1 MTETKLHQNQTSL
14 FYKDLLFAWTSRI
27 LKARYQQSVLGGFWA
42 ILQPLATVLIFTTVF
57 SFFLKVDTGDIPY
70 IVFSYTAMV
79 PWILFSS
86 SINDM
91 VESIVQNMNLV
102 SKIYF
107 PREILVVSALLAR
120 VVDFFIAYIIL
131 IILMIIFK
139 IQIQLVVWLFLP
151 VIILVELA
159 FALGIGLIASALNA
173 FYRDIRHLFVLL
185 LQLWL
190 YATPIIYPVSFVPEK
205 WQFLYQLNPM
215 VGIIEAYRSV
225 MLHSSL
231 PGTSFL
237 VSALIAVIVLII
249 GYLFFKKVEVQF
261 ADII

>member
-1 MTETKLHQNQTSL
+1 MMDLKLQKPTP
-14 FYKDLLFAWTSRI
+14 YYWDLLYAWTTRI
-27 LKARYQQSVLGGFWA
+27 LRARYQQSILGGLWA

-57 SFFLKVDTGDIPY
+57 SFFLRVDTGDTPY

-107 PREILVVSALLAR
+107 PREILVISALLAR
-120 VVDFFIAYIIL
+120 VVDFIIAYIIL
-131 IILMIIFK
+131 IVLMLIYQMEF
-139 IQIQLVVWLFLP
+139 QFFTWLFLP
-151 VIILVELA
+151 IILLVELI
-159 FALGIGLIASALNA
+159 FALGIGLFAAALNA
-173 FYRDIRHLFVLL
+173 FYRDIRHIFILL

-205 WQFLYQLNPM
+205 WQSLYQLNPM
-215 VGIIEAYRSV
+215 VGIIEAYRAV
-225 MLHSSL
+225 MINGTL
-231 PGTSFL
+231 PAGNFL
-237 VSALIAVIVLII
+237 ISAVVAVVIFIL
-249 GYLFFKKVEVQF
+249 GFLFFKKVEVQF